1 MDVRVKAAQ
10 VSVLSNTGLVIL
22 KLAAGIFMGSVSVI
36 SEAIH
41 SGLDLAAA
49 LIAFFS
55 LKQASQPAD
64 ETHQYGHGKIENVS
78 GVIEAILIFI
88 AAIWII
94 IEAVDKLLHGT
105 MIESVN
111 LGIAVMAFTSLVNFM
126 VSRYL
131 FKVAN
136 KTDSIA
142 LKADAMHLSTDVVT
156 SVGVMAG
163 LALIKITG
171 MQILDPIA
179 ALIVAGLIIKASI
192 ELTKEAFWP
201 LLDAKLPDEEEQE
214 IINIIRNYKGDFVE
228 FHELRSR
235 KAGSERHIDLHLVV
249 PQDKPIKE
257 VHDVCNQIEEKIKE
271 RFSPSDVLIH
281 VEPCD
286 NHCRHCEVKTLC
298 TENNTNDN

>member
-111 LGIAVMAFTSLVNFM
+111 LGIAVMAFASLVNFM